1 MSEQE
6 MIPALA
12 ADVYDQ
18 MTAMV
23 TGHWVSQTVRAVVD
37 LSLADHLSGQR
48 LTAAEVA
55 DREGSAP
62 NTTFRLMRACV
73 ALGLLTADDHGRFT
87 GTPLLQ
93 TLGKDTPGSLRDLV
107 LAITQPSQWLPL
119 NEFTTSVRTGQSQ
132 AEAALGMGFFDY
144 LEQHPSQAREFSAG
158 VASTTALWV
167 ADDARVIDTTGVK
180 LAVDVG
186 GATGSLLH
194 LLQLA
199 NPTLRGIIFDRPNIV
214 DDAVAHTALRGLA
227 ERTDVVGGD
236 FFEAVPAA
244 DLYLLK
250 FILHDWDDENCV
262 KILSRC
268 REAMLPGGRLAVIEL
283 VLGKLSDPGFG
294 ALMDMN
300 MLAASSGQERSLD
313 EYDALLTLPSTRHR
327 PAHRRIRASG
337 SDTGPNGSGRRLA
350 WLTSQPD
357 GRRSVRSR
365 PGRGVVYRRYR
376 CRLGDVASS
385 VRNRWR
391 PRWSRDSVPTDGDRA
406 SMRRS
411 PVKA

>member
-1 MSEQE
+1 MTEQE
-6 MIPALA
+6 LIPALP
-12 ADVYDQ
+12 ADVFEQ
-18 MTAMV
+18 MIAMV

-37 LSLADHLSGQR
+37 LSLADHLCGQR

-55 DREGSAP
+55 EREGSAP

-73 ALGLLTADDHGRFT
+73 ALGLLTADAHGRFT

-93 TLGKDTPGSLRDLV
+93 TLVKATPGSLRDLA
-107 LAITQPSQWLPL
+107 LATTQPSQWLPL

-158 VASTTALWV
+158 VASTTAHFV
-167 ADDARVIDTTGVK
+167 ADAARVIDTTGVK

-194 LLQLA
+194 LLQEA

-214 DDAVAHTALRGLA
+214 DDAMAHTARRGLA
-227 ERTDVVGGD
+227 QRTDVVGGD
-236 FFEAVPAA
+236 FFEAVPGA

-250 FILHDWDDENCV
+250 FILHDWDDERSI

-283 VLGKLSDPGFG
+283 VLGELSDPGLG
-294 ALMDMN
+294 ALMDLN
-300 MLAASSGQERSLD
+300 MLAASPGQERSLD
-313 EYDALLTLPSTRHR
+313 EYDALLAAAGL
-327 PAHRRIRASG
+327 RRTAVSATG
-337 SDTGPNGSGRRLA
+337 SPQRVIEA
-350 WLTSQPD
+350 
-357 GRRSVRSR
+357 
-365 PGRGVVYRRYR
+365 
-376 CRLGDVASS
+376 VA
-385 VRNRWR
+385 
-391 PRWSRDSVPTDGDRA
+391 A
-406 SMRRS
+406 
-411 PVKA
+411 

>member
-55 DREGSAP
+55 EREGSAP

-93 TLGKDTPGSLRDLV
+93 TLGKDTPGSLRDLA

-167 ADDARVIDTTGVK
+167 ADAARVIDTTGVK

-250 FILHDWDDENCV
+250 FILHDWDDENCI

-268 REAMLPGGRLAVIEL
+268 REAMLPGGRLAVDRAGSRQAQRSRLWSVDGHEHAR
-283 VLGKLSDPGFG
+283 GQPRPG
-294 ALMDMN
+294 AL
-300 MLAASSGQERSLD
+300 
-313 EYDALLTLPSTRHR
+313 P
-327 PAHRRIRASG
+327 RRIRRTAHTPVDATSPSSSAHSSKWIRHGPERLGTKAGMVDVAAGWAAVGTFTARAWGRLVVRVGG
-337 SDTGPNGSGRRLA
+337 SSVPLPA
-350 WLTSQPD
+350 W
-357 GRRSVRSR
+357 
-365 PGRGVVYRRYR
+365 R
-376 CRLGDVASS
+376 CRE
-385 VRNRWR
+385 
-391 PRWSRDSVPTDGDRA
+391 
-406 SMRRS
+406 
-411 PVKA
+411 